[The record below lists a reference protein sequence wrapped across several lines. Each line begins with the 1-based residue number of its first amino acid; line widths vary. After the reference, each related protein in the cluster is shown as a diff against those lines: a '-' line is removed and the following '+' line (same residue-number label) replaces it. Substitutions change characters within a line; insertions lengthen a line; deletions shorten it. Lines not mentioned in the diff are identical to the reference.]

1 MKTTVC
7 NQINKKVQVMQQF
20 LLPVQTPVLNDRLV
34 IEAWDYNS
42 VASDS
47 QLGSLI
53 LSAKKLIA
61 EGAKEG
67 GVFIWK
73 NIYGSPAENVGDIA
87 DAMDRNPDIA
97 S

>member
-1 MKTTVC
+1 
-7 NQINKKVQVMQQF
+7 MQQF

-61 EGAKEG
+61 EGSKEE
-67 GVFIWK
+67 GVFLWN
-73 NIYGSPAENVGDIA
+73 NIYGSPAENTGDFA
-87 DAMDRNPDIA
+87 DAMDKNPDIA